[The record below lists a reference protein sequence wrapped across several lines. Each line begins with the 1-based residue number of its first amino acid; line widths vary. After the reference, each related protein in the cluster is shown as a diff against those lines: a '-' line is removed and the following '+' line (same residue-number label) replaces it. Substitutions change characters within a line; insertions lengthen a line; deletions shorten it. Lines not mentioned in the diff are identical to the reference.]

1 MRPRISLKSNAD
13 ILIDSTQADMGDR
26 ISEPEKK
33 APWAISL
40 AMAFTYIA
48 GFLFNIVLC
57 FCMVGSCSFQKDD

>member
-1 MRPRISLKSNAD
+1 
-13 ILIDSTQADMGDR
+13 MGDR